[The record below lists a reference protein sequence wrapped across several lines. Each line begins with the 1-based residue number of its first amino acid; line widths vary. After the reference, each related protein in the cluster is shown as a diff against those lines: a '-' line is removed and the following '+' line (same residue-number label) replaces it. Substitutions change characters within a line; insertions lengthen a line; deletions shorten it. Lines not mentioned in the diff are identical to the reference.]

1 MNFDDKIGIFDPT
14 GVNMNPLTNQPF
26 SDNYKDLAKTWSTYP
41 AYAKAEEILESISS
55 YQLTILV
62 SGTGSGKTV
71 LVPKFALHYTGYK
84 GLVVMTLPKRRV
96 TISSARFAASTLDI
110 KLGEE
115 LGYVYKGSDKSMIN
129 KSNRMIYM
137 TDGTLLAK
145 FMTDPKLLE
154 YSVVIID
161 EAHER
166 SSRID
171 QIMLAIKNL
180 LQSGLRPDLRVIIM
194 SATIDT
200 TKYTNYFSDITSNVV
215 NVSGAPNYPITVHYA
230 NAPVASYMA
239 TGLEIIGEIG
249 KADTLF
255 FVSTSNEA
263 QQICNSIR
271 PTNPRTFCIEVYADM
286 DDKLQIYAEHLDKY
300 HELGEYDRKVVI
312 ATNVAESSVTINGLK
327 YVVDSGYELY
337 SYFDPMVCADVL
349 EKRFITQAQVLQRR
363 GRVGRVEPG
372 VSYLLLTQQQFAN
385 LEKYPA
391 PEILRQDITID
402 FLKIIKSAVPNKST
416 VSNESNTHIAN
427 YANGYQVLMQLMDVP
442 KKSYID
448 LAHDLYKLY
457 DIIDATGNLTPLGYT
472 VSEFSS
478 LTLAQVLFIIYAYK
492 LHCAKEACII
502 ISMVEKSGGK
512 FNRFFRPISVNCKNG
527 CKRIDYEAEKAHA
540 KKFTKKRGD
549 HLSMLHLY
557 ELYEKSDNVEEWAK
571 TNRIRVDMLSWVK
584 RSYRNNF
591 SKILSLNRKQQTGGE
606 LNSVSKNIL
615 SALQQSHAHL
625 TAIKSEPVYGKKKI
639 NGHINKDSTLL
650 YHYKKKDLDYRK
662 IIYDELTMINGKYEF
677 NVVTLLK

>member
-1 MNFDDKIGIFDPT
+1 MNFDDKIGILDPA
-14 GVNMNPLTNQPF
+14 GINPNPLTGQPF
-26 SDNYKDLAKTWSTYP
+26 SDNYRDLAKTWSTYP
-41 AYAKAEEILESISS
+41 AYAKAEEILNSIGT

-71 LVPKFALHYTGYK
+71 LVPKLALHYTGYE
-84 GLVVMTLPKRRV
+84 GMVVMTLPKRRV

-110 KLGEE
+110 KLGQE

-145 FMTDPKLLE
+145 FMTDPQLSE
-154 YSVVIID
+154 YKVVIID

-166 SSRID
+166 SARID
-171 QIMLAIKNL
+171 QIMLSIKNL

-200 TKYTNYFSDITSNVV
+200 AKYINYFSGITTNIV
-215 NVSGAPNYPITVHYA
+215 NVSGVPNHPITVNYA
-230 NAPVASYMA
+230 SAPVTSYMA

-249 KADTLF
+249 NADTLF
-255 FVSTSNEA
+255 FVTTSNEA
-263 QQICNSIR
+263 QQICNSVR
-271 PTNPRTFCIEVYADM
+271 PVNPHTFCIEVYADM
-286 DDKLQIYAEHLDKY
+286 DDRLQIYAEHIDKY
-300 HELGEYDRKVVI
+300 HELGDYNRKVVI

-327 YVVDSGYELY
+327 CVIDSGYELY
-337 SYFDPMVCADVL
+337 SYFDPIVYADVL
-349 EKRFITQAQVLQRR
+349 EKRLITQAQVLQRR

-372 VSYLLLTQQQFAN
+372 TSYLLLTQQQFAN

-402 FLKIIKSAVPNKST
+402 FLKIIRSSGVD
-416 VSNESNTHIAN
+416 AN

-448 LAHDLYKLY
+448 LAHDLYKMY
-457 DIIDATGNLTPLGYT
+457 DIIDANGNLTQLGYI

-478 LTLAQVLFIIYAYK
+478 LTLAQILFIVYAYR
-492 LHCAKEACII
+492 LRCAKEACII
-502 ISMVEKSGGK
+502 ISMIEKCGGK
-512 FNRFFRPISVNCKNG
+512 FNKFFRPISINCKNG
-527 CKRIDYEAEKAHA
+527 CKRIDYEAEKAHI

-549 HLSMLHLY
+549 HFSMLNLY
-557 ELYEKSDNVEEWAK
+557 QLYEKSTNVEEWAK
-571 TNRIRVDMLSWVK
+571 TNRIRLDMLSWVK
-584 RSYRNNF
+584 KTFRNNF
-591 SKILSLNRKQQTGGE
+591 SKILNLNKKPQTGGE
-606 LNSVSKNIL
+606 AESTSKNIL
-615 SALQQSHAHL
+615 AALIQSHAHL

-639 NGHINKDSTLL
+639 NAYINKDSTLL
-650 YHYKKKDLDYRK
+650 YHYKKRDLDQRK

-677 NVVTLLK
+677 NVVTLIK